1 MHLIK
6 WFNFAAIVASLMVLA
21 IAYILVPD
29 KSWSTAAITSIIFFA
44 LATGFIFYVPSLIT
58 KKQYDRNAVQ
68 MALIGPLGFLK
79 ALMLLMTLGT
89 FVLAFNGMDNLAFAG
104 NVFLVC
110 IFIISWLM
118 LRASAD
124 VIQNIENENTI
135 PSKHFGWQSDIQN
148 LITITSNQPIKKSFT
163 NLAEKLR
170 YTASDITGGT
180 PQDNLIDS
188 AIEAVKDQLTT
199 DNDKNIQEKIS
210 KIEILIEQRNIYL
223 RSARNKA

>member
-1 MHLIK
+1 MHLIR

-29 KSWSTAAITSIIFFA
+29 KSWSAATITSILFFA

-58 KKQYDRNAVQ
+58 KKQHDRNAVQ

-79 ALMLLMTLGT
+79 VLMLLMTLGV
-89 FVLAFNGMDNLAFAG
+89 FVLAFNRMDNLAFAG

-135 PSKHFGWQSDIQN
+135 PSKHFGWQSDIQI
-148 LITITSNQPIKKSFT
+148 LITMTSNQLIKKSFT
-163 NLAEKLR
+163 DLAEKLR
-170 YTASDITGGT
+170 YAPSDIPGGT

-188 AIEAVKDQLTT
+188 VIEAIKHQLTT
-199 DNDKNIQEKIS
+199 NNDTSIQEQIS

-223 RSARNKA
+223 RAARNKA